1 MLYFFERYVIIFNI
15 IEKRLKEAEKLGFDC
30 VSTTLSGY
38 TPYSK
43 QSNSVDFELLEEL
56 VKTVKIPVIC
66 EGRINTPEEL
76 KKALIEKCESE
87 GILYA
92 MVAIDRR
99 TKEVILPDTLQGA
112 LKHPEYLVC
121 TCKKVEDKYIVEEIT
136 KT

>member
-1 MLYFFERYVIIFNI
+1 ME
-15 IEKRLKEAEKLGFDC
+15 FD
-30 VSTTLSGY
+30 V
-38 TPYSK
+38 
-43 QSNSVDFELLEEL
+43 
-56 VKTVKIPVIC
+56 
-66 EGRINTPEEL
+66 EEL

-99 TKEVILPDTLQGA
+99 TKEVILPDTLQGT

-121 TCKKVEDKYIVEEIT
+121 TCKKVEAKYIVEEIT

>member
-1 MLYFFERYVIIFNI
+1 ME
-15 IEKRLKEAEKLGFDC
+15 FD
-30 VSTTLSGY
+30 
-38 TPYSK
+38 
-43 QSNSVDFELLEEL
+43 E
-56 VKTVKIPVIC
+56 
-66 EGRINTPEEL
+66 EEL

-112 LKHPEYLVC
+112 LNHPEYLVC
-121 TCKKVEDKYIVEEIT
+121 TCKMVEDKYIVEEIT

>member
-1 MLYFFERYVIIFNI
+1 ME
-15 IEKRLKEAEKLGFDC
+15 FD
-30 VSTTLSGY
+30 V
-38 TPYSK
+38 
-43 QSNSVDFELLEEL
+43 
-56 VKTVKIPVIC
+56 
-66 EGRINTPEEL
+66 EEL

-136 KT
+136 KTFMFYSASSPLSKSLFLQIRIHVSCCFSSSVLN

>member
-1 MLYFFERYVIIFNI
+1 ME
-15 IEKRLKEAEKLGFDC
+15 FD
-30 VSTTLSGY
+30 V
-38 TPYSK
+38 
-43 QSNSVDFELLEEL
+43 EEL
-56 VKTVKIPVIC
+56 
-66 EGRINTPEEL
+66 N
-76 KKALIEKCESE
+76 
-87 GILYA
+87 A

>member
-1 MLYFFERYVIIFNI
+1 MTNLTKME
-15 IEKRLKEAEKLGFDC
+15 FD
-30 VSTTLSGY
+30 V
-38 TPYSK
+38 
-43 QSNSVDFELLEEL
+43 
-56 VKTVKIPVIC
+56 
-66 EGRINTPEEL
+66 EEL

-121 TCKKVEDKYIVEEIT
+121 TCKSGGDHENVTLLQSFMFYSASSPLSKSLSCR
-136 KT
+136 

>member
-1 MLYFFERYVIIFNI
+1 MQRIFIIFPNFAVI
-15 IEKRLKEAEKLGFDC
+15 NLTKMEFD
-30 VSTTLSGY
+30 V
-38 TPYSK
+38 
-43 QSNSVDFELLEEL
+43 
-56 VKTVKIPVIC
+56 
-66 EGRINTPEEL
+66 EEL

>member
-1 MLYFFERYVIIFNI
+1 MTNLTKME
-15 IEKRLKEAEKLGFDC
+15 FD
-30 VSTTLSGY
+30 V
-38 TPYSK
+38 
-43 QSNSVDFELLEEL
+43 
-56 VKTVKIPVIC
+56 
-66 EGRINTPEEL
+66 EEL

-121 TCKKVEDKYIVEEIT
+121 TCKKVEDKDHENVTLLQSFMFYSASSPLS
-136 KT
+136 KSLSCR

>member
-1 MLYFFERYVIIFNI
+1 ME
-15 IEKRLKEAEKLGFDC
+15 FD
-30 VSTTLSGY
+30 V
-38 TPYSK
+38 
-43 QSNSVDFELLEEL
+43 
-56 VKTVKIPVIC
+56 
-66 EGRINTPEEL
+66 EEL

-92 MVAIDRR
+92 MVADM
-99 TKEVILPDTLQGA
+99 TDVLKEVILPDTLQGA

>member
-1 MLYFFERYVIIFNI
+1 MTNLTKME
-15 IEKRLKEAEKLGFDC
+15 FD
-30 VSTTLSGY
+30 V
-38 TPYSK
+38 
-43 QSNSVDFELLEEL
+43 
-56 VKTVKIPVIC
+56 
-66 EGRINTPEEL
+66 EEL

-112 LKHPEYLVC
+112 LKQYLVC

>member
-1 MLYFFERYVIIFNI
+1 MQKIFIIFPNFAVI
-15 IEKRLKEAEKLGFDC
+15 NLTKMEFD
-30 VSTTLSGY
+30 V
-38 TPYSK
+38 
-43 QSNSVDFELLEEL
+43 
-56 VKTVKIPVIC
+56 
-66 EGRINTPEEL
+66 EEL

-112 LKHPEYLVC
+112 LKHPEYLVG